1 MTNGLSDIFGGS
13 AKAGDSSDPFAFLG
27 TVDDPPAAPEPA
39 PAEPA
44 SAPAPAPASV
54 PPPTPRAPA
63 PRTPAPPP
71 PSRSVPAPS
80 SPTAGSEE
88 APAQRAGGRPRRRR
102 AKPAE
107 PAEVRTDEL
116 DDVAEE
122 TTSQVQIYLKSWA
135 RKTAAR
141 LAKAEGLS
149 NAQIA
154 YDALDEARRAN
165 TLRALIEARRV
176 DPRPAD
182 SAFPSRSTRRRPR
195 HWADEGG
202 ARSLWSIQATPAERD
217 VLERFVVEYGAESVS
232 QLVSAAVEAYL
243 EDNPLRFAEVDL
255 KQAKRPTS

>member
-1 MTNGLSDIFGGS
+1 M
-13 AKAGDSSDPFAFLG
+13 
-27 TVDDPPAAPEPA
+27 
-39 PAEPA
+39 
-44 SAPAPAPASV
+44 
-54 PPPTPRAPA
+54 
-63 PRTPAPPP
+63 
-71 PSRSVPAPS
+71 
-80 SPTAGSEE
+80 
-88 APAQRAGGRPRRRR
+88 RP
-102 AKPAE
+102 
-107 PAEVRTDEL
+107 DEL

-154 YDALDEARRAN
+154 YDAVDEARRAN
-165 TLRALIEARRV
+165 TLRALVEARRV

-232 QLVSAAVEAYL
+232 QLVSAAVEAFL

-255 KQAKRPTS
+255 KQARRPTS